1 MSQKKNLHSC
11 DRTLTHHHQ
20 RPRATCGDSGA
31 RRDDRATMRAVL
43 RTPGAVPLGAT
54 TGTPSTVVARRVLAR
69 AARSLDPIRDGRLVR
84 RGRLI
89 RRVGPNVRAPESRAR
104 AYDARAEREPDR
116 DPRRYSSG
124 AAAAAVALALLAETC
139 AAPASASPLG
149 HHVPAASHPRRRPET
164 HLPATPRA
172 NPRPYPVLPHI
183 ASARTTEPVSTVV
196 AAAAAAPAPAI
207 LAPSPPAPPDPAAVE
222 LGKVRADLKK
232 ETRAANRELARAEA
246 ARAAAAAEAAK
257 AAEERRVALGA
268 EQAARRAELDS
279 RRRARRTLINDTTAS
294 AATGVFIVSALGT
307 VWRSSGGSILVAAA
321 IRNVVEGRAA
331 TKTVYAVRWDD
342 PAAKPEGPDGLP
354 ATVAFKEFRGTLRD
368 LKQAIADANGLPCGH
383 TDVSHV
389 AELEPNLRFLRPLR
403 TVDDLHALPDHAWVL
418 WSAAEAK
425 VDRERRQGC
434 ELRPDE
440 EENAYRFPAILPPQ
454 PPSRASGSAF
464 GSAR

>member
-69 AARSLDPIRDGRLVR
+69 AARSLDPIRDGGLVR

-116 DPRRYSSG
+116 HPRRYSSG

-418 WSAAEAK
+418 WSAAEVK